1 MLGRRFKRL
10 FWLFALLL
18 AGLQLDAQTS
28 DKKMELESEKA
39 RLQKEISAAN
49 ELLSKTRKDRD
60 LTQGELRALE
70 KKLKA
75 REALIRNVQA
85 QVRESESEIM
95 RLERDIADK
104 DREIDQMMQEYA
116 GMLRQAQQRGSTEQ
130 ALRFILGAENLSMA
144 IKRMNY
150 LRQYSEFR
158 KEKVEEI
165 RLYQEAQNK
174 RVASIEVERN
184 LQKELLGQELRQKQL
199 LAQERALQAKALG
212 ALKKKEGQIASGIGK
227 KRQELAKLERQI
239 AAIIKEELRK
249 QRDAAAGQTGAKDV
263 GGGYALTPEAAA
275 LAKDFAA
282 NRGKL
287 PWPVERA
294 VVVQTFGENAVPG
307 AAGVTI
313 KNPGI
318 DIGTPAKSTVRAVFQ
333 GEIASVVNV
342 PGAGKVVLIR
352 HGNYFTVYSNLAE
365 VFVAKGAKVNTKEAI
380 GRVMEDSETG
390 ASVMHFELW
399 MNTLNQDPRPWL
411 N

>member
-1 MLGRRFKRL
+1 MVGRRSSWVWVL
-10 FWLFALLL
+10 ACALVLPWGM
-18 AGLQLDAQTS
+18 AAQTGDTKS
-28 DKKMELESEKA
+28 QLEAEKS

-60 LTQGELRALE
+60 LTLGELRALE

-85 QVRESESEIM
+85 QVRQSESEIA
-95 RLERDIADK
+95 RLQGDIAEK

-116 GMLRQAQQRGSTEQ
+116 EMLRQAQQRGSTEQ

-150 LRQYSEFR
+150 LRQYTEFR

-165 RLYQEAQNK
+165 RAYQEAQAQ
-174 RVASIEVERN
+174 RVAAVEVERN
-184 LQKELLGQELRQKQL
+184 RQKELLGQELRQKQL
-199 LAQERALQAKALG
+199 LAEERAQQAKALN
-212 ALKKKEGQIASGIGK
+212 ALKKKEGQIATGIK
-227 KRQELAKLERQI
+227 KKKQELAKLEKQI

-249 QRDAAAGQTGAKDV
+249 QREASAGKTGAKDV
-263 GGGYALTPEAAA
+263 GGGYSLTPEAAA
-275 LAKDFAA
+275 LAKDFAT

-287 PWPVERA
+287 PWPVERG
-294 VVVQTFGENAVPG
+294 VITQTFGENAVPG

-313 KNPGI
+313 KNPGV
-318 DIGTPAKSTVRAVFQ
+318 DIGTPAKSTARAVFQ
-333 GEIASVVNV
+333 GEVASVVSV

-365 VFVAKGAKVNTKEAI
+365 VFVAKGSKVDTKEAL
-380 GRVMEDSETG
+380 GRVMEDPETG
-390 ASVMHFELW
+390 AATLHFELW
-399 MNTLNQDPRPWL
+399 MNTQNQDPRPWL

>member
-1 MLGRRFKRL
+1 MFAPRFSKSL
-10 FWLFALLL
+10 LVVVCLSLVTGLL
-18 AGLQLDAQTS
+18 AQNG
-28 DKKMELESEKA
+28 DKKSQLEAEKS

-60 LTQGELRALE
+60 LTLGELRALE

-75 REALIRNVQA
+75 REALIANVQA
-85 QVRESESEIM
+85 QVVQSESEIK
-95 RLERDIADK
+95 RLQGDIAQK
-104 DREIDQMMQEYA
+104 DREIDQMMKEYA
-116 GMLRQAQQRGSTEQ
+116 EMLRQAQHRGSTEQ
-130 ALRFILGAENLSMA
+130 ALRFILGAEDLSMA

-150 LRQYSEFR
+150 LRQYTEFR

-165 RLYQEAQNK
+165 RAYQEAQAQ
-174 RVASIEVERN
+174 RVAAVESERER
-184 LQKELLGQELRQKQL
+184 QKELLAQELRQKQL
-199 LAQERALQAKALG
+199 LAEERAQQAKALS
-212 ALKKKEGQIASGIGK
+212 ALKKKEGQIATGIK
-227 KRQELAKLERQI
+227 KKKQELAKLEKQI

-249 QRDAAAGQTGAKDV
+249 QREAAAGKTGAKDV

-287 PWPVERA
+287 PWPVERG
-294 VVVQTFGENAVPG
+294 VVTQTFGENAVPG
-307 AAGVTI
+307 ATGVTI

-318 DIGTPAKSTVRAVFQ
+318 DIGTPAKSTARAVFQ
-333 GEIASVVNV
+333 GEVASVVSV

-365 VFVAKGAKVNTKEAI
+365 VFVSKGSKVDTKDAL
-380 GRVMEDSETG
+380 GRIMEDPETG
-390 ASVMHFELW
+390 ASTLHFELW
-399 MNTLNQDPRPWL
+399 MNTQNQDPKPWL

>member
-28 DKKMELESEKA
+28 DKKTELESEKA

-116 GMLRQAQQRGSTEQ
+116 GMLRQAQQRGKYRAGPSLYSRRRKPLHGDQ
-130 ALRFILGAENLSMA
+130 ADELPAPVFRGFAKRRLKKSGCIKKLRIS
-144 IKRMNY
+144 
-150 LRQYSEFR
+150 
-158 KEKVEEI
+158 
-165 RLYQEAQNK
+165 

-249 QRDAAAGQTGAKDV
+249 QRDAAGR
-263 GGGYALTPEAAA
+263 P
-275 LAKDFAA
+275 
-282 NRGKL
+282 NR
-287 PWPVERA
+287 R
-294 VVVQTFGENAVPG
+294 Q
-307 AAGVTI
+307 
-313 KNPGI
+313 
-318 DIGTPAKSTVRAVFQ
+318 R
-333 GEIASVVNV
+333 
-342 PGAGKVVLIR
+342 R
-352 HGNYFTVYSNLAE
+352 
-365 VFVAKGAKVNTKEAI
+365 
-380 GRVMEDSETG
+380 GRR
-390 ASVMHFELW
+390 L
-399 MNTLNQDPRPWL
+399 RP
-411 N
+411 